1 MVNII
6 VITHGEFGAYL
17 IEAAE
22 GIVGAQA
29 EGVRAVPI
37 SSRLSVGEVK
47 TRLEE
52 AIEALW
58 GPDGIVV
65 ATDMPGG
72 TPCNVAMPLVKDMA
86 GVHMVSGVNL
96 YMLIAAFN
104 ARKSS
109 SAKELADA
117 MVSAGKRS
125 CADVKNL
132 FLARA

>member
-1 MVNII
+1 M
-6 VITHGEFGAYL
+6 

-22 GIVGAQA
+22 GIVGSQSD
-29 EGVRAVPI
+29 GVRALPI
-37 SSRLSVGEVK
+37 SSRLSVGEVRA
-47 TRLEE
+47 RLEE
-52 AIEALW
+52 AIEALR
-58 GPDGIVV
+58 GADGIVV

-72 TPCNVAMPLVKDMA
+72 TPCNVAMPLVKDLDKI
-86 GVHMVSGVNL
+86 HMVSGVNL

-104 ARKSS
+104 ARKN
-109 SAKELADA
+109 ANAQELADT

>member
-1 MVNII
+1 MVNLII
-6 VITHGEFGAYL
+6 ITHGDFGAYL

-22 GIVGAQA
+22 GIVGPQA

-47 TRLEE
+47 VRLED
-52 AIEALW
+52 AIESLQ

-72 TPCNVAMPLVKDMA
+72 TPCNVAMPLVKDLD
-86 GVHMVSGVNL
+86 GIRMVSGVNL

-104 ARKSS
+104 ARKRST
-109 SAKELADA
+109 ARELAA
-117 MVSAGKRS
+117 IMVAAGKRS

-132 FLARA
+132 FLASA